1 MRKKIILLSLLA
13 LAMLLLF
20 SSCHPGHER
29 YSVEDPAGFFWGFW
43 HGLIS
48 IFTLIGSIF
57 SDNVTIY
64 ETNNTGFFYNLG
76 FLIGVGSPIGSFSFF
91 KN

>member
-1 MRKKIILLSLLA
+1 MKKRIFLLTILA
-13 LAMLLLF
+13 LAILVLF
-20 SSCHPGHER
+20 ASCHPGHER
-29 YSVEDPAGFFWGFW
+29 YTVEDPAGFFWGVW

-57 SDNVTIY
+57 SDTVTIY
-64 ETNNTGFFYNLG
+64 ESHNTGFFYNLG
-76 FLIGVGSPIGSFSFF
+76 FLIGVGSPIGSISLF